1 MTSWSIQPE
10 GVIQVLKNV
19 ESEATEMGSSLE
31 TLPASLE
38 AAVTG
43 TQSAAISEAIQG
55 WMAMESPTL
64 KSVSQRINAAMTGA
78 AEATKAY
85 IQGDLDMAAN
95 VQAAQVTAATAP
107 PPVEPPTVYPPSMVR

>member
-19 ESEATEMGSSLE
+19 EAEATELGSSLE
-31 TLPASLE
+31 TMPASLE

-43 TQSAAISEAIQG
+43 TQSAAIMEAVQG
-55 WMAMESPTL
+55 WMEMEAPTL
-64 KSVSQRINAAMTGA
+64 KGVSQRINAAMKGA
-78 AEATKAY
+78 ADASKAY
-85 IQGDLDMAAN
+85 IQGDLEMAAN

-107 PPVEPPTVYPPSMVR
+107 PPVEEPAVHKPSLVR